1 MSTLKETRD
10 VYYIPPNFLTT
21 GRLFGGSIRIRNA
34 IEATVLVV
42 LTGLPIIRLPFS
54 LTVEPK
60 APKVDI
66 ESEKVDIESL
76 LSQKGTGFSVKTIV
90 HVHRLFD
97 RFGSDGVFGQ
107 SAVVE
112 LLALQSSSASKLI
125 AKLLQVGIIEPV
137 SGQGKGKYRFSKS

>member
-54 LTVEPK
+54 LTVRIILLCLVTLPLGIFG
-60 APKVDI
+60 VIGI
-66 ESEKVDIESL
+66 EGDSLSE
-76 LSQKGTGFSVKTIV
+76 F
-90 HVHRLFD
+90 
-97 RFGSDGVFGQ
+97 
-107 SAVVE
+107 
-112 LLALQSSSASKLI
+112 LI
-125 AKLLQVGIIEPV
+125 AFIRWLRSRRILYRSDASNLSTEIKSKTQTISHQPPEQL
-137 SGQGKGKYRFSKS
+137 GQYRTEKMRNKGKCGKI